1 VGCNIISSWLVILN
15 QYIELMQIIIRALLL
30 IVPFSIFG
38 QISNA
43 SDDMDFSNVAYH
55 SDAKFHSKTYK
66 ASALNF
72 NTSYMGFNTS
82 IVTELNAKLRF
93 QQSLGSWKIGVQTS
107 FLNLAQVQRNAQLG
121 LSIGK
126 DIAINR
132 HWSARPAIGVSA
144 LNSQLYFS
152 NGSFYDW
159 KMSSNYNLN
168 AGLQIRYKKWQLFG
182 GLNSIYSTT
191 DSLQISDSLYFVMK
205 RSPHGNIGLK
215 KSFTL
220 DSIRQME
227 ASLFYENYQGF
238 NYVNASVVYQNQS
251 ELFLLGL
258 CTNQVSI
265 GCGLVLPKKQQVMLT
280 FNMQRYSLLQKTYRP
295 GFQLNYKWQL
305 IQQEP
310 LRLTITPAF

>member
-1 VGCNIISSWLVILN
+1 
-15 QYIELMQIIIRALLL
+15 MQKIIRALLL

-43 SDDMDFSNVAYH
+43 TDDMDFSNVAYH
-55 SDAKFHSKTYK
+55 ADAKFHSKGYK
-66 ASALNF
+66 AGNLNF
-72 NTSYMGFNTS
+72 NTAYMGFNTS
-82 IVTELNAKLRF
+82 IVTELNSKIRY
-93 QQSLGSWKIGVQTS
+93 QQSLGSWKLGVQAS
-107 FLNLAQVQRNAQLG
+107 FLNLIQVQRNAELG

-152 NGSFYDW
+152 SGSFYDW
-159 KMSSNYNLN
+159 KMSSTFNLN
-168 AGLQIRYKKWQLFG
+168 TGLQIRYKQWQLFG

-191 DSLQISDSLYFVMK
+191 DSLQISDSLFFVMK
-205 RSPHGNIGLK
+205 RSPHGNIGIH
-215 KSFTL
+215 KSFRL
-220 DSIRQME
+220 DSIRHVK
-227 ASLFYENYQGF
+227 ASLFYEKYQGF
-238 NYVNASVVYQNQS
+238 NYINASVVYQKES

-265 GCGLVLPKKQQVMLT
+265 GCGLVLPKKQQVMLS
-280 FNMQRYSLLQKTYRP
+280 FNLQRYSLLQQAYRP

-310 LRLTITPAF
+310 LRRTITPAF